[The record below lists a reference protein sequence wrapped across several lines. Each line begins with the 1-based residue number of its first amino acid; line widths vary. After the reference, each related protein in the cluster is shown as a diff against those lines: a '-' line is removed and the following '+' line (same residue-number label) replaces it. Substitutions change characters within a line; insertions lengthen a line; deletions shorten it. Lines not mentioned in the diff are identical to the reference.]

1 MAEVRRFDEETMD
14 FAKYTV
20 RGGMRETSYNDLNS
34 CIKRV
39 ENLRKQGKVINYIHR
54 HDNGTYDILM
64 SDPSFVEGNEVHCK
78 FATPGYQE
86 WEVRQYPNGKAR
98 IYNTYRRNLPYRFI

>member
-20 RGGMRETSYNDLNS
+20 RGGIRETSYNDLNS

-39 ENLRKQGKVINYIHR
+39 ENLRKQGTRTALLANI
-54 HDNGTYDILM
+54 
-64 SDPSFVEGNEVHCK
+64 
-78 FATPGYQE
+78 
-86 WEVRQYPNGKAR
+86 
-98 IYNTYRRNLPYRFI
+98 